1 METSY
6 CLNCDTQLND
16 TFCSHCGQKETHRYT
31 FAHIVHEFV
40 HVFTHADKG
49 MLALARHLLLRPGFV
64 ARDLVEGKRKR
75 YFNLFQYLL
84 LIVGFVTF
92 LMVKTDL
99 ISDVMKSMNQAN
111 SVQTS
116 SRLAAMQQKTAALL
130 QQYNNLFQLV
140 LIPVYAAS
148 AWLFFAR
155 KRINYAESV
164 VLHVA
169 SSAQTSTLAIPITFL
184 MLAARGTSGFM
195 LIAVVSLAVMVF
207 SFALCYRQFFGFGW
221 LRSLLFAV
229 LVFVVSYI
237 IQTVLITLLMLGILF
252 LG

>member
-6 CLNCDTQLND
+6 CLNCDTQLNG
-16 TFCSHCGQKETHRYT
+16 TFCSQCGQKETHRYT
-31 FAHIVHEFV
+31 FSHIVHEFV

-49 MLALARHLLLRPGFV
+49 IFALARQVLLRPGFV

-84 LIVGFVTF
+84 LIVGVVTF
-92 LMVKTDL
+92 LMVKTNL
-99 ISDVMKSMNQAN
+99 ITDIMNSMNQAN
-111 SVQTS
+111 NVQAS

-155 KRINYAESV
+155 KRVNYAETI

-169 SSAQTSTLAIPITFL
+169 STAQTSTLSIPLALL
-184 MLAARGTSGFM
+184 MLATRGTSGFM
-195 LIAVVSLAVMVF
+195 LIAAGSMAVMLF

-237 IQTVLITLLMLGILF
+237 VQTVLITLLMLSILF